1 MADIEQN
8 QLIDRHRAVLPSWLA
23 LYYDEPIELVRAEG
37 RRVTDSTGATYLD
50 FFAGILT
57 NAIGYDVAEISDAIR
72 RQLDTGVVHTS
83 TLYLIRG
90 QVELAEKIAKLSGI
104 RDAKVFFTNS
114 GTEANETALMLAT
127 TFRRSNQVLALRN
140 SYHGRAFATVGITG
154 NRGWSASSLSPVKVS
169 YAQGGYRYRSPFGHL
184 SDVDYIRACADD
196 LREVLQTTTSG
207 DVACMIAEPIQG
219 VGGFCVPP
227 DGLFKAYKE
236 ILDEYGILLVSDE
249 VQTGWG
255 RTGEHFW
262 GMQAHGVTPDMMTF
276 AKGLGNG
283 LAIGGLV
290 ARPDV
295 MDCLTANSISTFG
308 GNPIATAGANAVLD
322 YILDNDLQ
330 ANAAKLGIRLSE
342 GLHDIAAHNPVVGDV
357 RGKGL
362 MIGIELVVPGGK
374 DPNPMAAVRVLEET
388 RARGLLVGKG
398 GLHNNVIRLAPPMT
412 LTEEEVDEALD
423 VLGES
428 IAAVSGGVR

>member
-1 MADIEQN
+1 DYTA
-8 QLIDRHRAVLPSWLA
+8 AC
-23 LYYDEPIELVRAEG
+23 VRDL
-37 RRVTDSTGATYLD
+37 RDVIDST
-50 FFAGILT
+50 
-57 NAIGYDVAEISDAIR
+57 
-72 RQLDTGVVHTS
+72 
-83 TLYLIRG
+83 
-90 QVELAEKIAKLSGI
+90 
-104 RDAKVFFTNS
+104 
-114 GTEANETALMLAT
+114 TA
-127 TFRRSNQVLALRN
+127 
-140 SYHGRAFATVGITG
+140 
-154 NRGWSASSLSPVKVS
+154 
-169 YAQGGYRYRSPFGHL
+169 
-184 SDVDYIRACADD
+184 
-196 LREVLQTTTSG
+196 G
-207 DVACMIAEPIQG
+207 DVACLIAEPIQG
-219 VGGFCVPP
+219 VGGFAVPP
-227 DGLFKAYKE
+227 DGFFGAMKE
-236 ILDEYGILLVSDE
+236 VLDEYGILVVSDE

-262 GMQAHGVTPDMMTF
+262 GYGVHGVTPDLLTF
-276 AKGLGNG
+276 AKGIGNG
-283 LAIGGLV
+283 MAIGGVV
-290 ARPDV
+290 ARGEL
-295 MDCLTANSISTFG
+295 MDGLTANSISTFG